1 MDANHDVGFNTQAVK
16 TYLDGLREHRPLG
29 VPIAQ
34 TTNFQFASSQA
45 LGEAFHDRLHAPPVY
60 TRFGHPTLAAAEA
73 KLARLEGGD
82 AAVVFDSGMG
92 AITSSLLAVLAAG
105 DHVVAQREIFAQT
118 FTFLDEKARSFGIET
133 SFVDADDL
141 GSLMAA
147 MRPETRVIYIETP
160 SNPLLRVVDI
170 AAVGRI
176 AASHGALLFVDG
188 TFASPYL
195 QNPLHLGAH
204 LVLHSGT
211 KFLGGHADLMCGV
224 AVGDDDLVGQIRQ
237 TQALLGG
244 LLDPHAAWLLLR
256 GLKTLGVRVQR
267 QCDTALALAR
277 FLAEQDGVLRVHY
290 PWLEGSP
297 YVGLAREQMRGGGGV
312 VSFEVA
318 GGLAG
323 ARRFVDALRLIPVA
337 TSLGGVESV
346 IEVPSELDFSERE
359 LGAAASLT
367 GIRPGLIRLSVGLE
381 DAEDLEAD
389 LCRGLGAAVAATIL
403 AGSEDESAPCDH
415 APAHA

>member
-1 MDANHDVGFNTQAVK
+1 MDTKQDMGFNTQAVK
-16 TYLDGLREHRPLG
+16 THMDGLRQHRPLG
-29 VPIAQ
+29 VPITQ
-34 TTNFQFASSQA
+34 NTNFQFASSQA
-45 LGEAFHDRLHAPPVY
+45 LGEAFHDPHQAAAVY

-73 KLARLEGGD
+73 KLARLEGGE

-92 AITSSLLAVLAAG
+92 AITASLLAVLAAG

-118 FTFLDEKARSFGIET
+118 FTFLDEKARSLRIET
-133 SFVDADDL
+133 SFVDATDL
-141 GSLMAA
+141 DAVTAA
-147 MRPETRVIYIETP
+147 IRTQTRVVYIETP
-160 SNPLLRVVDI
+160 SNPLLRVADI
-170 AAVGRI
+170 AAVARI

-195 QNPLHLGAH
+195 QNPLRWGAD

-211 KFLGGHADLMCGV
+211 KFLGGHADIMCGV
-224 AVGDDDLVGQIRQ
+224 AVGRSALVNQIRQ
-237 TQALLGG
+237 TQVLLGG

-256 GLKTLGVRVQR
+256 SIKTLGVRVQR

-277 FLAEQDGVLRVHY
+277 FLVQQDGIVQVHY
-290 PWLEGSP
+290 PWLEGSA
-297 YVGLAREQMRGGGGV
+297 YVELARKQMRGGGGV

-323 ARRFVDALRLIPVA
+323 ARRFVDVLRLIPVA

-381 DAEDLEAD
+381 DVHDLEAD
-389 LCRGLGAAVAATIL
+389 LCLGVGAAVSATVL
-403 AGSEDESAPCDH
+403 AGARDESAPCEPT
-415 APAHA
+415 PAHA

>member
-1 MDANHDVGFNTQAVK
+1 MDIEQDMGFNTRTVK
-16 TYLDGLREHRPLG
+16 TYLDGARRHRPLS

-34 TTNFQFASSQA
+34 TTNFQFATSQA
-45 LGEAFHDRLHAPPVY
+45 LGEAFHERPRAASVY

-73 KLARLEGGD
+73 KLARLEGGE
-82 AAVVFDSGMG
+82 AAAVFDSGMG

-118 FTFLDEKARSFGIET
+118 FTFLEEKARTFGIET
-133 SFVDADDL
+133 SFVDAADVAAVT
-141 GSLMAA
+141 AA
-147 MRPETRVIYIETP
+147 MRPETRVVYIETP

-170 AAVGRI
+170 AAVARV

-195 QNPLHLGAH
+195 QNPLRLGAD
-204 LVLHSGT
+204 LVLHSGS
-211 KFLGGHADLMCGV
+211 KFLGGHADILCGV
-224 AVGDDDLVGQIRQ
+224 AVGDDALIGRIRE
-237 TQALLGG
+237 TQVLLGG

-267 QCDTALALAR
+267 QCETALSLAR
-277 FLAEQDGVLRVHY
+277 FLAEQDGIVRVHY
-290 PWLEGSP
+290 PWLAGSP
-297 YVGLAREQMRGGGGV
+297 DLELALRQMRGGGGV
-312 VSFEVA
+312 VSFEVT

-323 ARRFVDALRLIPVA
+323 ARRFVDALQLIPVA

-359 LGAAASLT
+359 LGAAAGLA
-367 GIRPGLIRLSVGLE
+367 GIRPGLIRMSVGLE
-381 DAEDLEAD
+381 DVGDLEAD
-389 LCRGLGAAVAATIL
+389 LCRGVAAVADSHE
-403 AGSEDESAPCDH
+403 AGGTHADGEMVRSAV
-415 APAHA
+415 

>member
-1 MDANHDVGFNTQAVK
+1 MDTKQDMGFNTQAVK
-16 TYLDGLREHRPLG
+16 THLDGLRQHRPLG
-29 VPIAQ
+29 VPITQ
-34 TTNFQFASSQA
+34 NTNFQFASSRA
-45 LGEAFHDRLHAPPVY
+45 LGEAFHDPHQAAAVY

-73 KLARLEGGD
+73 KLARLEGGE

-92 AITSSLLAVLAAG
+92 AITASLLAVLAAG

-118 FTFLDEKARSFGIET
+118 FTFLDEKARSLRIET
-133 SFVDADDL
+133 SFVDATDL
-141 GSLMAA
+141 DAVTAA
-147 MRPETRVIYIETP
+147 IRTQTRVVYIETP
-160 SNPLLRVVDI
+160 SNPLLRVADI
-170 AAVGRI
+170 AAVARI

-195 QNPLHLGAH
+195 QNPLRWGAD

-211 KFLGGHADLMCGV
+211 KFLGGHADIMCGV
-224 AVGDDDLVGQIRQ
+224 AVGRSALVNQIRQ
-237 TQALLGG
+237 TQVLLGG

-256 GLKTLGVRVQR
+256 SIKTLGVRVQR

-277 FLAEQDGVLRVHY
+277 FLVQQDGIVQVHY
-290 PWLEGSP
+290 PWLEGSA
-297 YVGLAREQMRGGGGV
+297 YVELARKQMRGGGGV

-323 ARRFVDALRLIPVA
+323 ARRFVDVLRLIPVA

-381 DAEDLEAD
+381 DVHDLEAD
-389 LCRGLGAAVAATIL
+389 LCLGVGAAVSATVL
-403 AGSEDESAPCDH
+403 AGARDESAPCEP